1 MDSDFLRQSKTIESH
16 QIPVV
21 AYYRVSTGQQ
31 SESQLGLEA
40 QASAVERLCASR
52 SYGIVAAYA
61 GRGVSGSK
69 PLSERTALMAAIAD
83 VKQSKAKALVV
94 SRLDRLSREPLVFIT
109 VERLLAKIGA
119 RLISAAGEGTESDSP
134 GAVLMRRILQA
145 VAEQESALISL
156 RTTAALKAKKDRGE
170 WIGRP
175 PFGFRI
181 NTETKSFEITD
192 MYYAIHKILRMKARG
207 KKQKQII
214 EKMIELYPNESW
226 SQSKISK
233 LVTKWKTVYRLQ
245 SYRNKV
251 VKA

>member
-1 MDSDFLRQSKTIESH
+1 MESDFLRQANDIDSN

-31 SESQLGLEA
+31 NESGLGLEA

-69 PLSERTALMAAIAD
+69 PLNERAALMAAIAD
-83 VKQSKAKALVV
+83 VKQSGAKALVV

-109 VERLLAKIGA
+109 VERILARHGA
-119 RLISAAGEGTESDSP
+119 RLISASGEGTENDSP

-156 RTTAALKAKKDRGE
+156 RTTAATLHIHHDGLPSGDSQGNCSGLQLRSPGE
-170 WIGRP
+170 DANGTRL
-175 PFGFRI
+175 RI
-181 NTETKSFEITD
+181 PYGDTD
-192 MYYAIHKILRMKARG
+192 EASSCLQLRNAAEDSNR
-207 KKQKQII
+207 
-214 EKMIELYPNESW
+214 
-226 SQSKISK
+226 
-233 LVTKWKTVYRLQ
+233 
-245 SYRNKV
+245 
-251 VKA
+251 

>member
-1 MDSDFLRQSKTIESH
+1 MNKTNCFECGSEKDIQMHHPVPRSRGGTMVIPLCSDCHNLAHHRKRNMNINTL
-16 QIPVV
+16 
-21 AYYRVSTGQQ
+21 T
-31 SESQLGLEA
+31 
-40 QASAVERLCASR
+40 
-52 SYGIVAAYA
+52 
-61 GRGVSGSK
+61 
-69 PLSERTALMAAIAD
+69 
-83 VKQSKAKALVV
+83 
-94 SRLDRLSREPLVFIT
+94 RE
-109 VERLLAKIGA
+109 
-119 RLISAAGEGTESDSP
+119 
-134 GAVLMRRILQA
+134 
-145 VAEQESALISL
+145 
-156 RTTAALKAKKDRGE
+156 ALKAKRDRGE

-214 EKMIELYPNESW
+214 EKMTELYPNESW

-251 VKA
+251 VVSTYKHL